1 MSVTIKT
8 MTPVSYS
15 IKVDAIKKRLSYFSD
30 VSFLRNF
37 YEHFQKVRD
46 VEVGIV
52 SNFPWCCY
60 LAMKWKFCMKEK
72 KPAKEMSK
80 NDFIDIINLI
90 YNLQLEASNLIVDDK
105 VMLSLRRMVINQLL
119 YQSTDKFNANSLTR
133 QYIWYCLNDESY
145 YKDKFLECTG
155 LHLESYY
162 KMACYFTA
170 ISCINPDIESE
181 VIPFK
186 HLIINLVPIFGPEQV
201 KRFLELTC
209 LKIDGVRD
217 FIAPYKLDKNITAEY
232 YEDTPFLSK
241 PMFLDGDGVVILC
254 KRIMKSGFVNLVPEL
269 FKQVYKESYKEKF
282 GKTMEL
288 YISRF
293 LDKYNYNF
301 KTEREV
307 KKIYSDNA
315 IKNCK
320 SVDFVISEGDSIV
333 YIDSKA
339 IEPAKFVKTS
349 NNAQLLKERL
359 NKSFIKGIYQGQEC
373 AFNLNKIEM
382 RKPSSKDS
390 MLIVVHRDHH
400 ISNAMV
406 VQDFINPDLSTELS
420 EKYHSIPIDL
430 KRIYYITIDEFELL
444 LMMCKQKELSI
455 NEFIDMCVEKDS
467 FPHTQKSNLSMHI
480 YEFAPEGID
489 DDQLIVKGRD
499 LLIDDVI
506 ENMKESASKW
516 SGKVD
521 MYLKIKDYIFNW

>member
-1 MSVTIKT
+1 MSVAIKT
-8 MTPVSYS
+8 MTPMSYS
-15 IKVDAIKKRLSYFSD
+15 VKVDAIKKRLSYYSD
-30 VSFLRNF
+30 VSFLSNF
-37 YEHFQKVRD
+37 YEHFQKIRT
-46 VEVGIV
+46 VEVGIA

-60 LAMKWKFCMKEK
+60 LAMKWKFCVKEK
-72 KPAKEMSK
+72 KPAKKMGSK
-80 NDFIDIINLI
+80 DFIDIVNLI
-90 YNLQLEASNLIVDDK
+90 YKLQLEASNLVFDDK
-105 VMLSLRRMVINQLL
+105 VMLSLRRMMINQLL

-133 QYIWYCLNDESY
+133 QYVWYCLNDESY

-155 LHLESYY
+155 LHLECYY
-162 KMACYFTA
+162 KMAYYFTV
-170 ISCINPDIESE
+170 ISCINPEVESE

-186 HLIINLVPIFGPEQV
+186 HLIINLVPMFGPDQV
-201 KRFLELTC
+201 KKFLELTC
-209 LKIDGVRD
+209 LKVEGIRD
-217 FIAPYKLDKNITAEY
+217 FIAPYKLDRNITTEY

-241 PMFLDGDGVVILC
+241 PIFLDSDGVVILC

-269 FKQVYKESYKEKF
+269 LKQVYKESYKEKF
-282 GKTMEL
+282 GETMEL
-288 YISRF
+288 YVSHF
-293 LDKYNYNF
+293 LEKYEYDF
-301 KTEREV
+301 KSEREI

-333 YIDSKA
+333 YVDSKA
-339 IEPAKFVKTS
+339 IEPARFVKTS

-373 AFNLNKIEM
+373 AFNLNEIGM
-382 RKPSSKDS
+382 RKPSLKDS

-400 ISNAMV
+400 ISNAMA
-406 VQDFINPDLSTELS
+406 VQSLINPDLSIDLS
-420 EKYHSIPIDL
+420 EKYHEIPIDL

-467 FPHTQKSNLSMHI
+467 SPHAQKANLSMHI
-480 YEFAPEGID
+480 YELAPEGIE
-489 DDQLIVKGRD
+489 DDQLIVEGRG

-506 ENMKESASKW
+506 ENMKISTSKW

-521 MYLKIKDYIFNW
+521 MYLKIKDFIFN